1 MSKIKFFAVA
11 WAMLVISTVTRADEG
26 MWLLSLL
33 EGYTIE
39 DMQSKGF
46 KLTAEDIYS
55 VNEACLKDAVVI
67 FGGGCTGEMISGEG
81 LLLTNHHCGYGEI
94 QAHSSVENDYLTDGF
109 WAMSRE
115 EELPNPRLSVRFLRY
130 MKDVG
135 EEVLQGTKE
144 VPDKQAADAIIAS
157 NIDKIVTAANEEGK
171 YESLVR
177 PMFYGNQYYLFVYER
192 YKDVRLVGAP
202 PSSIGNFGSDP
213 DNWIWPRHTGDFTL
227 FRVYADAD
235 NEPAGYSAKNVPY
248 QPRKFFEISMDGVSE
263 GDFTML
269 LGYPGSTQQFLY
281 SKALQ
286 IFAERSMPMN
296 VALRT
301 ERMEIMDS
309 YMPQSDEVRIQY
321 ASKYKGVTNM
331 WKKWQGAIGGLE
343 RLNAIEK
350 KRAFESEFN
359 DWLRS
364 SPERTEKYGSLMQNF
379 EEIYTQ
385 IKEYEVMNNLMGE
398 AAFTV
403 ELIRFGSLVHTM
415 MTDTASSDRIRHQ
428 AERFFKDYHHP
439 LDQEMFATMMKNYRA
454 TGQQAYYPHFFA
466 EVDKKFKG
474 DFFAYAEKI
483 YANTELKSM
492 ETLDELLQKYEKNP
506 AKALKKFENDP
517 VATIWNEFR
526 EIYNGKVAPQ
536 MRFFR
541 NQLDD
546 LYKLW
551 VQGHFEMQPEVRY
564 YPDANFTM
572 RLTYGQV
579 EGYQPEDGVEYDYFT
594 TLSGVIEK
602 NREGLQDYV
611 IPDKLKK
618 LYESKDYGDY
628 GMNGTMPV
636 CFAASN
642 HTSGGNSGSPVIDA
656 NGRLIGIN
664 FDRNWHGTMS
674 DEMYD
679 PDMCRNISVDIRYV
693 LFIIDKFA
701 GAGYLLDEMVLISG
715 NRSTTFQ

>member
-1 MSKIKFFAVA
+1 MSKIKFIAVA
-11 WAMLVISTVTRADEG
+11 WALLVISTVSRADEG

-81 LLLTNHHCGYGEI
+81 LLLTNHHCGYGAI

-109 WAMSRE
+109 WAMSRK

-135 EEVLQGTKE
+135 EEVLQGTE
-144 VPDKQAADAIIAS
+144 DAADDQAADIIIAS

-177 PMFYGNQYYLFVYER
+177 PMFYGNQYFLFVYER

-227 FRVYADAD
+227 FRVYANAD
-235 NEPAGYSAKNVPY
+235 NEPAGYSADNVPY
-248 QPRKFFEISMDGVSE
+248 QPRKFFEISIDGVRE

-309 YMPQSDEVRIQY
+309 YMSQSDEVRIQY

-343 RLNAIEK
+343 RLDAIEK

-359 DWLRS
+359 DWVQS
-364 SPERTEKYGSLMQNF
+364 SPDRTAKYGTLLKSF
-379 EEIYTQ
+379 EEIYTPME
-385 IKEYEVMNNLMGE
+385 EYEVVHNLMGE

-415 MTDTASSDRIRHQ
+415 MSDTASSDLIRKQ
-428 AERFFKDYHHP
+428 AEQFFKDYYHP
-439 LDQEMFATMMKNYRA
+439 LDQELFAAMMENYREA
-454 TGQQAYYPHFFA
+454 GEQEYYPQFFA
-466 EVDKKFKG
+466 EVDKKYNG
-474 DFFAYAEKI
+474 DFSAYAEKI
-483 YANTELKSM
+483 YAKTELKSI
-492 ETLDELLQKYEKNP
+492 ETMDELLEKYEKNP
-506 AKALKKFENDP
+506 EKALKKLEKDP
-517 VATIWNEFR
+517 VSTIFGEFR
-526 EIYNGKVAPQ
+526 EIYSGKIGPQ
-536 MRFFR
+536 LSFFR

-572 RLTYGQV
+572 RLTYGKA
-579 EGYQPEDGVEYDYFT
+579 EGYQPEDGVEFDYFT

-602 NREGLQDYV
+602 SKEGLEDYI
-611 IPDKLKK
+611 IPEKLKI
-618 LYESKDYGDY
+618 LYETKDYGDY

-701 GAGYLLDEMVLISG
+701 GAGYLLDEMVVISG
-715 NRSTTFQ
+715 NR

>member
-1 MSKIKFFAVA
+1 MSKIKFIAVA
-11 WAMLVISTVTRADEG
+11 WALLVISTVSRADEG

-81 LLLTNHHCGYGEI
+81 LLLTNHHCGYGAI

-109 WAMSRE
+109 WAMSRK

-135 EEVLQGTKE
+135 EEVLQGTE
-144 VPDKQAADAIIAS
+144 DAADDQAADIIIAS

-177 PMFYGNQYYLFVYER
+177 PMFYGNQYFLFVYER

-227 FRVYADAD
+227 FRVYANAD
-235 NEPAGYSAKNVPY
+235 NEPAGYSADNVPY
-248 QPRKFFEISMDGVSE
+248 QPRKFFEISIDGVRE

-309 YMPQSDEVRIQY
+309 YMSQSDEVRIQY

-343 RLNAIEK
+343 RLDAIEK

-359 DWLRS
+359 DWVQS
-364 SPERTEKYGSLMQNF
+364 SPDRTAKYGTLLKSF
-379 EEIYTQ
+379 EEIYTPME
-385 IKEYEVMNNLMGE
+385 EYEVVHNLMGE

-415 MTDTASSDRIRHQ
+415 MSDTASSDLIRKQ
-428 AERFFKDYHHP
+428 AEQFFKDYYHP
-439 LDQEMFATMMKNYRA
+439 LDQELFAAMMENYREA
-454 TGQQAYYPHFFA
+454 GEQEYYPQFFA
-466 EVDKKFKG
+466 EVDKKYNG
-474 DFFAYAEKI
+474 DFSAYAEKI
-483 YANTELKSM
+483 YAKTELKSIETM
-492 ETLDELLQKYEKNP
+492 EELLEKYEKNP
-506 AKALKKFENDP
+506 EKALKKLEKDP
-517 VATIWNEFR
+517 VSTIFGEFR
-526 EIYNGKVAPQ
+526 EIYSGKIGPQ
-536 MRFFR
+536 LSFFR

-572 RLTYGQV
+572 RLTYGKA
-579 EGYQPEDGVEYDYFT
+579 EGYQPEDGVEFDYFT

-602 NREGLQDYV
+602 SKEGLEDYI
-611 IPDKLKK
+611 IPEKLKI
-618 LYESKDYGDY
+618 LYETKDYGDY

-701 GAGYLLDEMVLISG
+701 GAGYLLDEMVVISG
-715 NRSTTFQ
+715 NR

>member
-81 LLLTNHHCGYGEI
+81 LLLTNHHCGYGTI
-94 QAHSSVENDYLTDGF
+94 QSHSSVENDYLTDGF

-135 EEVLQGTKE
+135 EEVLQGTE
-144 VPDKQAADAIIAS
+144 GAADDQVADAIIAA

-171 YESLVR
+171 YEALVR
-177 PMFYGNQYYLFVYER
+177 PMFYGNQYFLFVYER
-192 YKDVRLVGAP
+192 YRDVRLVGAP
-202 PSSIGNFGSDP
+202 PGSIGNFGSDP

-235 NEPAGYSAKNVPY
+235 NKPADYSDNNVPY
-248 QPRKFFEISMDGVSE
+248 QPRKFFEISVDGVRE

-309 YMPQSDEVRIQY
+309 YMSQTDEVRIKY

-350 KRAFESEFN
+350 KREFESEFN
-359 DWLRS
+359 DWVAG
-364 SPERTEKYGSLMQNF
+364 SPERTAKYGTLLKSF
-379 EEIYTQ
+379 EDIYTQ
-385 IKEYEVMNNLMGE
+385 MEEYEVIHNLMGE

-403 ELIRFGSLVHTM
+403 ELIRFGSLVHAM
-415 MTDTASSDRIRHQ
+415 MTDTASADLIRKQ
-428 AERFFKDYHHP
+428 AGQFYKDYYHP
-439 LDQEMFATMMKNYRA
+439 LDQELFAAMMENYRKN
-454 TGQQAYYPHFFA
+454 GKQEYYPQFFA
-466 EVDKKFKG
+466 EVDKKYKG
-474 DFFAYAEKI
+474 EFSAYAEKI
-483 YANTELKSM
+483 YAKTELKSM
-492 ETLDELLQKYEKNP
+492 ETLEQLIEKYEKNP
-506 AKALKKFENDP
+506 EKTLKKLAKDP
-517 VATIWNEFR
+517 VATIADEFR
-526 EIYNGKVAPQ
+526 DIYRNKVGPQ
-536 MRFFR
+536 MSFFR

-546 LYKLW
+546 IYKLW
-551 VQGHFEMQPEVRY
+551 VQGHFEMQPEVRF

-572 RLTYGQV
+572 RLTYGQI
-579 EGYQPEDGVEYDYFT
+579 EGYQPEDGIEYDYFT

-602 NREGLQDYV
+602 NMEGLKDYA
-611 IPDKLKK
+611 IPDKLRI

-642 HTSGGNSGSPVIDA
+642 HTSGGNSGSPVLDA

-679 PDMCRNISVDIRYV
+679 PDMCRNISVDIRYI

-701 GAGYLLDEMVLISG
+701 GAGYLLDEMVLISN
-715 NRSTTFQ
+715 NR